1 VFSLKPFS
9 FGDSTIKIQHMNAA
23 VLTKRFNLLPEEMQQ
38 QVFDFVEFLLL
49 KQKGVNAP
57 VDSFTQEEKEELLN
71 IWKEYEQNPDNAISL
86 EDAMEQT
93 RVRYGA

>member
-1 VFSLKPFS
+1 M
-9 FGDSTIKIQHMNAA
+9 DST
-23 VLTKRFNLLPEEMQQ
+23 VLTKRFKLLPEDMQQ

-49 KQKGVNAP
+49 KQRGTSAP

-71 IWKEYEQNPDNAISL
+71 IWKEYEQNPGNTISL

-93 RVRYGA
+93 RVRYGV